1 MIKEDRGDLGGG
13 GEDPNL
19 GLQGGPLSAL
29 DGVDTGEA
37 ASSAHCTLGSFFPCS
52 LSKRLPGF

>member
-1 MIKEDRGDLGGG
+1 MIKEDHDDLGGG
-13 GEDPNL
+13 DPDL

-29 DGVDTGEA
+29 DGVDTGEP
-37 ASSAHCTLGSFFPCS
+37 ASSAHCTLGSFFLCS

>member
-1 MIKEDRGDLGGG
+1 MIKEDHDDLGGG
-13 GEDPNL
+13 DPDL

-29 DGVDTGEA
+29 DDVDTGEP
-37 ASSAHCTLGSFFPCS
+37 ASSAHCTLGSFFLCS